1 MSLREKVINQFR
13 VRRQKIIE
21 GNVNS
26 VPSPFKRFSNDFIGL
41 EQGTY
46 YIITSYTKGGKS
58 QLCSYL
64 LYKALM
70 FEYYS
75 KADLSIKILYFN
87 LEETKEKVVT
97 RFISWLLFDWTKGE
111 YRLSPRELMSSKNDS
126 PLDIKVLEIIETP
139 EFTDIVDFF
148 IDHIIFPEE
157 TNPTGIYKVC
167 RQYAEANGE
176 VFTKPSKYRDERGLH
191 DVEVFDHYEANNPN
205 EYVFAVVDTINII
218 DLERGF
224 TKKQAIDK
232 LSEYFVMLRNRYNMS
247 PIVIQ
252 QQNTDNE
259 SVESVKYSRTR
270 PSTSG
275 LGDSKYTAHDANIV
289 LGIYSPFK
297 FGLKEY
303 IGYPIEKFKD
313 HFRTLE
319 VLVNRDGELG
329 GIVGLFFDGATCNWF
344 ELPKPDDTTNM
355 GKVYAFLRRINN
367 TVTPSL
373 ISIGKKYNHKLFSWK
388 SIREFINRL
397 HSRLK
402 YPIFA
407 TFLER
412 KRNKEE
418 IKKN

>member
-1 MSLREKVINQFR
+1 MNLREVVISKFKE
-13 VRRQKIIE
+13 RRQKLLD

-26 VPSPFKRFSNDFIGL
+26 IPSPFNRFSNDFIGL

-46 YIITSYTKGGKS
+46 YLITSYTKGGKS

-70 FEYYS
+70 FNYYS
-75 KADLSIKILYFN
+75 KVDISIKILYFN

-97 RFISWLLFDWTKGE
+97 RFISWLLYDWTKGK
-111 YRLSPRELMSSKNDS
+111 YRLSPRDLMSSKNDC
-126 PLDIKVLEIIETP
+126 PLPEEVLTIIETE
-139 EFTDIVDFF
+139 EFTDMVDFF
-148 IDHIIFPEE
+148 VSHIIFPEE
-157 TNPTGIYKVC
+157 TNPTGIYKAC
-167 RQYAEANGE
+167 KSYAEANGKI
-176 VFTKPSKYRDERGLH
+176 FTKPAKYRDDKGILH
-191 DVEVFDHYEANNPN
+191 ETEAFDYYRANNPN
-205 EYVFAVVDTINII
+205 EYVFAVVDTINIV
-218 DLERGF
+218 DLERGY

-232 LSEYFVMLRNRYNMS
+232 LSEYFVLLRNRYNMS

-259 SVESVKYSRTR
+259 SVDSLKMSRTR
-270 PSTSG
+270 PTTAG

-303 IGYPIEKFKD
+303 LGYSIEKFKD

-344 ELPKPDDTTNM
+344 ELPRPDDTINM
-355 GKVYAFLRRINN
+355 NKVHNFLKSMNASP
-367 TVTPSL
+367 TLLT
-373 ISIGKKYNHKLFSWK
+373 YNDK
-388 SIREFINRL
+388 
-397 HSRLK
+397 
-402 YPIFA
+402 
-407 TFLER
+407 
-412 KRNKEE
+412 
-418 IKKN
+418 